1 MTAMSRTQIFGDPY
15 SDILPYCNA
24 SEIPV
29 YYFKQVTQL
38 CSFSWPPFVYI
49 SLLELELAF
58 INFLYVFFAR
68 HLLMS
73 FYLFVLST
81 LFCRWLFLLTMPFF
95 VILRLELDWHL
106 SKSISHKTCQLCISI
121 RAQEIHFYSFLK
133 MLMKNQMHC
142 FKLHSWSG
150 LISYRI
156 ICQFNSSNLLPAVK

>member
-1 MTAMSRTQIFGDPY
+1 M
-15 SDILPYCNA
+15 
-24 SEIPV
+24 
-29 YYFKQVTQL
+29 
-38 CSFSWPPFVYI
+38 YI

-133 MLMKNQMHC
+133 MLMKNQIHC
-142 FKLHSWSG
+142 FKLHRLTS

-156 ICQFNSSNLLPAVK
+156 ICQFNSSNLLPAVKWLKGLLKIFTSTLCNHNLSSNTSLHPSWMYCKE

>member
-1 MTAMSRTQIFGDPY
+1 MLFFMATICVHFFTWIRTGLHQ
-15 SDILPYCNA
+15 
-24 SEIPV
+24 
-29 YYFKQVTQL
+29 
-38 CSFSWPPFVYI
+38 
-49 SLLELELAF
+49 
-58 INFLYVFFAR
+58 
-68 HLLMS
+68 
-73 FYLFVLST
+73 LFVRIFCSPSINELLLVCT
-81 LFCRWLFLLTMPFF
+81 FYTFCRWLFLLTVLFF